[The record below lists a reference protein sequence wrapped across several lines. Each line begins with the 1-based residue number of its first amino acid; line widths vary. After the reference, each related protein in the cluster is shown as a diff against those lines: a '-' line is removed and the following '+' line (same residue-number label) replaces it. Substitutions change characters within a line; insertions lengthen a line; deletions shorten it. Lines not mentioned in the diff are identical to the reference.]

1 MVSIFGPSQIMTSAN
16 MCSICPGRHLANDS
30 LFLWMAS
37 ILHVFNVELARDA
50 EGRFVTTQPEPTT
63 GFVSYVPI
71 IAIETDSAYY
81 QFRYPSSLPCV
92 LKPRSSTTE
101 RLVCNLESL

>member
-1 MVSIFGPSQIMTSAN
+1 MVTIFGPSQILTSAT
-16 MCSICPGRHLANDS
+16 MCSICPGRYLANDT

-50 EGRFVTTQPEPTT
+50 EGRFITTQPEPTN
-63 GFVSYVPI
+63 GFISYVFI
-71 IAIETDSAYY
+71 ITTIQTDGAYY

-101 RLVCNLESL
+101 RLV